1 MQAGVACASV
11 SGTGWTTRRACVS
24 QRPLGDGAWHT
35 VVAER
40 HGHNLWVSVDDG
52 EGWSFNETLESLDSL
67 GGAKPPPPLMVDKHD
82 GLTVGGL
89 PEFTGVN
96 LVTVHN
102 DLQDGEARAALFCEF
117 ESREQTVWF
126 INTLF
131 YYVMTNF

>member
-1 MQAGVACASV
+1 M
-11 SGTGWTTRRACVS
+11 S

-126 INTLF
+126 INTLS

>member
-1 MQAGVACASV
+1 M
-11 SGTGWTTRRACVS
+11 S

-35 VVAER
+35 VAAER

-52 EGWSFNETLESLDSL
+52 DGWGFNETLESLETL
-67 GGAKPPPPLMVDKHD
+67 GGARPPPPLLVDKHD

-102 DLQDGEARAALFCEF
+102 DLQNGEPRAARRVEFQRKNLFFFFFNRLTCF
-117 ESREQTVWF
+117 P
-126 INTLF
+126 
-131 YYVMTNF
+131 